1 MPNHTSEI
9 VDIVHRHME
18 KPSTSWSIGSFGA
31 IAEFHLDPDE
41 AVTRDLSPSGGV
53 ILTERGGISIELRG
67 GCQPAPYE
75 ILRRGNHRWL
85 HGVNF
90 CLPENLAVRTGRQG
104 LTELG
109 ADQTAIR
116 LEDRNDILFDMGL
129 GIAHADVC
137 IRTADQEFLAV
148 LRSHV
153 GDSILIADSP
163 VMAAIKLKSPHR
175 VFQSNAG
182 RVEVYQGIGS
192 LEKGIPTPQGPHT
205 HVLPRLLQHRRTHA
219 ANISI
224 PAGHYPSLTMF
235 PANPTSD
242 ELGNL
247 RPFDAVDHDEFQE
260 LVDMF
265 ADPDI
270 VRLKERVID
279 AVREGV
285 GPWIGALD
293 RQERIAIRVT
303 LRQLYWTDGK
313 STSLSAWLA
322 AFETTK
328 QECDETDPYGH

>member
-1 MPNHTSEI
+1 MPNHTSAI
-9 VDIVHRHME
+9 ADVVHRHME

-31 IAEFHLDPDE
+31 IAEFHLESDE
-41 AVTRDLSPSGGV
+41 AVTRELSSSGGV
-53 ILTERGGISIELRG
+53 ILTERGGISIELMG
-67 GCQPAPYE
+67 ECQPAPYE

-85 HGVNF
+85 HGVNL
-90 CLPENLAVRTGRQG
+90 CLPENLAARTGRQG

-109 ADQTAIR
+109 ADQAALR
-116 LEDRNDILFDMGL
+116 PEDRNDILFDMGL
-129 GIAHADVC
+129 GIAHVDVC
-137 IRTADQEFLAV
+137 IRTADKEFLAV
-148 LRSHV
+148 LRSHL
-153 GDSILIADSP
+153 GDSILTGDNP
-163 VMAAIKLKSPHR
+163 VMAAIKSNSPHR

-192 LEKGIPTPQGPHT
+192 STKGIPTPQGPHT

-219 ANISI
+219 ANISV
-224 PAGHYPSLTMF
+224 PAGHYPSLSMF

-247 RPFDAVDHDEFQE
+247 RPFDAVDHREFQE
-260 LVDMF
+260 LIDVF

-279 AVREGV
+279 AVREGED
-285 GPWIGALD
+285 PWIGSLD

-303 LRQLYWTDGK
+303 LRQLYWTDGV
-313 STSLSAWLA
+313 STSLSNWLG

-328 QECDETDPYGH
+328 QEGDETDPYGH